1 MGLDPSSRQ
10 HPLATI
16 GPAALVL
23 DAGHNISPRL
33 RKQLVLE
40 LEVGVEGLELVD
52 ELPRRILFRKTS
64 PLDEHLPRA
73 ATLMCTKRLGW
84 SWSQPAI

>member
-23 DAGHNISPRL
+23 DAGHNRCTGVTKCQIS
-33 RKQLVLE
+33 KIFFWKVSIK
-40 LEVGVEGLELVD
+40 
-52 ELPRRILFRKTS
+52 ILFKKGLS
-64 PLDEHLPRA
+64 MPRWTMA
-73 ATLMCTKRLGW
+73 SSFLHHF
-84 SWSQPAI
+84 

>member
-23 DAGHNISPRL
+23 DAGHNSNI
-33 RKQLVLE
+33 QAM
-40 LEVGVEGLELVD
+40 
-52 ELPRRILFRKTS
+52 LFLS
-64 PLDEHLPRA
+64 L
-73 ATLMCTKRLGW
+73 
-84 SWSQPAI
+84 

>member
-23 DAGHNISPRL
+23 DAGHN
-33 RKQLVLE
+33 RKHIVLFIE
-40 LEVGVEGLELVD
+40 
-52 ELPRRILFRKTS
+52 
-64 PLDEHLPRA
+64 
-73 ATLMCTKRLGW
+73 
-84 SWSQPAI
+84 

>member
-52 ELPRRILFRKTS
+52 QLPCRILFRKAS
-64 PLDEHLPRA
+64 PLNKHLPRA
-73 ATLMCTKRLGW
+73 AALLGTERLGW
-84 SWSQPAI
+84 SWSQPAV

>member
-23 DAGHNISPRL
+23 DAGHNSYLVWISSDWL
-33 RKQLVLE
+33 ISIQFINFL
-40 LEVGVEGLELVD
+40 
-52 ELPRRILFRKTS
+52 I
-64 PLDEHLPRA
+64 
-73 ATLMCTKRLGW
+73 
-84 SWSQPAI
+84 I